1 MTERDAFGPTLR
13 DHRERRGV
21 TLDSIATST
30 KISKWLFVTLERG
43 ELSRW
48 PTGIYR
54 RSFFREYAA
63 AIGVPVEA
71 TLHEFLRLFPEPGQA
86 PVMDG
91 ESVDPIRLRL
101 TLVPEDRWLMPVRQL
116 GAALLDVGIVLI
128 AGYGLSILPRVNP
141 WMTVAAMALSY
152 HALSTLLFGQSFGA
166 WCLKARVTGGAA
178 TARQAIQIELL
189 RRQWLWDFLSST
201 AIRIRRRPEYLE
213 PSL

>member
-21 TLDSIATST
+21 TLESIATST

-43 ELSRW
+43 DLSRW

-63 AIGVPVEA
+63 AIGVPIEA
-71 TLHEFLRLFPEPGQA
+71 TLHDFLRLFPEPGQA
-86 PVMDG
+86 PVIDG
-91 ESVDPIRLRL
+91 ESVDSIQLRL
-101 TLVPEDRWLMPVRQL
+101 TLVPEDRWLMPMRQL
-116 GAALLDVGIVLI
+116 GAALLDIGIVLM
-128 AGYGLSILPRVNP
+128 AGYALSFLPRLNP
-141 WMTVAAMALSY
+141 WMTIAAMGLSY
-152 HALSTLLFGQSFGA
+152 HALSTLVFGQSFGT
-166 WCLKARVTGGAA
+166 WCLSASATGAA
-178 TARQAIQIELL
+178 TARHAIQIELL

>member
-21 TLDSIATST
+21 TLESIATST

-43 ELSRW
+43 DLKGW

-71 TLHEFLRLFPEPGQA
+71 TLHNFLRLFPEPGQA
-86 PVMDG
+86 PEMGG
-91 ESVDPIRLRL
+91 ESVDSIQLRL
-101 TLVPEDRWLMPVRQL
+101 TLVPEDRWLMPMRQV
-116 GAALLDVGIVLI
+116 GAALLDIGIVLM
-128 AGYGLSILPRVNP
+128 AGYALSFLPHLNP
-141 WMTVAAMALSY
+141 WMTIAAMGLSY
-152 HALSTLLFGQSFGA
+152 HALSTLVFGQSFGA
-166 WCLKARVTGGAA
+166 WCLSASATGAA
-178 TARQAIQIELL
+178 TARHAIQIELL